1 MQLSKY
7 KCPCLDYKQSGL
19 KTNELQNIMF
29 DIIQIHCDQEIKPDE
44 VIHGISTKGT
54 DARIN
59 FF

>member
-1 MQLSKY
+1 
-7 KCPCLDYKQSGL
+7 
-19 KTNELQNIMF
+19 MF
-29 DIIQIHCDQEIKPDE
+29 NIIQIHCDQEIKPDE